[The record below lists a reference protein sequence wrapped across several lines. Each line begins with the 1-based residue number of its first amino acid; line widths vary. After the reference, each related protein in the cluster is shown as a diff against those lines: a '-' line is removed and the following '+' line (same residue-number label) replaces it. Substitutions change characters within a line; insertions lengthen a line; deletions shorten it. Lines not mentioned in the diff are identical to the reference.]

1 MRAPSMMR
9 LLSALETEP
18 IERVE
23 EDGDS
28 VRYTSMKVLGPG
40 QWTDA
45 ESRETI
51 WYSPEGIQNMD
62 VDEDNVVNIMHDVD
76 NEVSA
81 VGRMDPNSAEADE
94 TGLYVD
100 LVLDTSTAAGE
111 YADQNLQQ
119 TLETGG
125 AKGFGGPSVEIP
137 PDGQVIELNR
147 EKGMPE
153 LKGGRL
159 SGLGLVRDPAAKNT
173 AFARETAQRPVALA
187 DGEDGRTPLVLRR
200 RADPMQDVNP
210 AVLANAIAKGLELQD
225 VEFER
230 EDRTLEIGKGV
241 DTDRLQG
248 FVEDVLGATVSEALG
263 SMLEDADGGVELAA
277 DDIVA
282 EEDDEE
288 EEEVPPDDVEEG
300 EGDDEEDD
308 GLEMQGEEIVQAI
321 QQLEERIGTLEDE
334 HEALMQADD
343 VEEKLEDATEDL
355 QQDLADAETVEE
367 IEQRLSAIEDE
378 PQSARTLAEGR
389 GEATDADDSWDEW
402 VDAESGPAPSSNS
415 LR

>member
-1 MRAPSMMR
+1 MTPDSLAMR
-9 LLSALETEP
+9 LLSELETEP

-23 EDGDS
+23 EGADT
-28 VRYTSMKVLGPG
+28 VRYRNLKVLGPG

-62 VDEDNVVNIMHDVD
+62 VAEDNAVNIMHDVD
-76 NEVSA
+76 NEVSE
-81 VGRMDPNSAEADE
+81 VGHMDPDSVEADE

-100 LVLDTSTAAGE
+100 VVLDTSTAAGA
-111 YADQNLQQ
+111 YADENLQQ

-137 PDGQVIELNR
+137 PDGQEIEVNR

-173 AFARETAQRPVALA
+173 AFARQTAQRPVALSDA
-187 DGEDGRTPLVLRR
+187 EDGRTPLVLRR

-230 EDRTLEIGKGV
+230 EDRTLEVGGGV

-263 SMLEDADGGVELAA
+263 SMLEGADDGVELAA
-277 DDIVA
+277 DEIVA

-288 EEEVPPDDVEEG
+288 EAPPDDAEE
-300 EGDDEEDD
+300 EAEDDEGDD

-321 QQLEERIGTLEDE
+321 QQLEERIATLEDE

-378 PQSARTLAEGR
+378 PESARTLAEGR
-389 GEATDADDSWDEW
+389 GEPDSDGDWAEW